1 MHPLAAITDYCEAFS
16 HNEDVD
22 FESLVNQHKDAV
34 YRQMFRVCG
43 NHQDAEDVLIEALF
57 KAYRNLD
64 QLRDAVAFRAWLAR
78 IARRVCWQ
86 LRRRESLR
94 PLLQLSMLDDEG
106 RELPAPQPPVDAQV
120 ELAEMKQKLTGAIA
134 SLPEAYRRVYEMRD
148 LENLRGDEVAR
159 KLHISMTA
167 MKSRLHRARTLVRA
181 QLDTALASDGN
192 EEAVE
197 KKT

>member
-1 MHPLAAITDYCEAFS
+1 MRTLTAITDYCEGFS
-16 HNEDVD
+16 HNADVD

-34 YRQMFRVCG
+34 YRQMIRVCG

-78 IARRVCWQ
+78 IARRICWQ
-86 LRRRESLR
+86 LRKR
-94 PLLQLSMLDDEG
+94 P
-106 RELPAPQPPVDAQV
+106 ADAQV
-120 ELAEMKQKLTGAIA
+120 ERQEMKQKLAGAVA

-148 LENLRGDEVAR
+148 LQNLRGDEVAK
-159 KLHISMTA
+159 KLHISATA

-181 QLDTALASDGN
+181 QLDAALAIAGN
-192 EEAVE
+192 EEAVK